1 MPQFRYA
8 KGRIVESL
16 QFISTEIKEF
26 EDDYASK
33 SREDYEKDKKLQKLI
48 DRTVENI
55 FTALIEVCGTVL
67 TQENIPVKSY
77 AQILKECAGF
87 FGFSEKEQ
95 EELSKL
101 ALQRNRLAHRY
112 LNFRWQAVG
121 AFANL
126 KPVILRLLAKAL
138 EREKTLESEA

>member
-1 MPQFRYA
+1 M
-8 KGRIVESL
+8 
-16 QFISTEIKEF
+16 
-26 EDDYASK
+26 
-33 SREDYEKDKKLQKLI
+33 
-48 DRTVENI
+48 ENI

-67 TQENIPVKSY
+67 TQENIPVKSC
-77 AQILKECAGF
+77 AQILKKCASV
-87 FGFSEKEQ
+87 FGFSEEEQ

-121 AFANL
+121 SFANL